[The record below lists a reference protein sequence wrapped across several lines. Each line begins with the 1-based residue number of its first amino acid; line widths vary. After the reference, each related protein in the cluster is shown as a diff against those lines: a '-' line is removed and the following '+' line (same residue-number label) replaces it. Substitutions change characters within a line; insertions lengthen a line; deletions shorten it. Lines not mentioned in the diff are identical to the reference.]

1 VIGFEKILVILLV
14 ILLLFGRKIPELKAR
29 ISKMIQVA
37 NKMLQNAKSES
48 KLVKEAFIEGLK
60 GKPK

>member
-1 VIGFEKILVILLV
+1 MIGFEKILVILLV